1 MSSYNPN
8 VQSHTEDAQGFP
20 RIRVDDINAND
31 LLREVIMQL
40 KLVSLKLDC
49 LQSNDD
55 ELDVNELDTLDL
67 Q

>member
-20 RIRVDDINAND
+20 RIRVDNINAND
-31 LLREVIMQL
+31 LLKEVITQL

-49 LQSNDD
+49 LQPSE
-55 ELDVNELDTLDL
+55 ELIDRSALDTDDFE
-67 Q
+67 